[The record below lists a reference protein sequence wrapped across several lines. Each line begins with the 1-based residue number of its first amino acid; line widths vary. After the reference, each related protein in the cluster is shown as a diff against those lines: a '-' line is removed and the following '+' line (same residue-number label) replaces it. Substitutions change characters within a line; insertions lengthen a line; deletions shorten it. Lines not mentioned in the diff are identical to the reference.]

1 MAHKM
6 TVFPT
11 VSFDC
16 LAAIR
21 RGYWLVTPFNNIA
34 RYVERMLRLEPQLAT
49 LVPGAAQ
56 TLG

>member
-1 MAHKM
+1 M

>member
-1 MAHKM
+1 LNTLASGAH
-6 TVFPT
+6 VNLEI
-11 VSFDC
+11 D
-16 LAAIR
+16 L
-21 RGYWLVTPFNNIA
+21 IA